1 MKNRNKGFTLIELLM
16 TISLLGILSS
26 MAIFSATRI
35 IGRAEKNR
43 VKQQKEIIK
52 MAAKSFLQENRSY
65 LPKQEGKSKNITLK
79 ELQQSQFLKD
89 KVETKQGNCMK
100 SSYVTVTKISKSKFS
115 YNVNLI
121 CGD

>member
-35 IGRAEKNR
+35 IGRAEQNR

-52 MAAKSFLQENRSY
+52 MAN
-65 LPKQEGKSKNITLK
+65 
-79 ELQQSQFLKD
+79 
-89 KVETKQGNCMK
+89 
-100 SSYVTVTKISKSKFS
+100 
-115 YNVNLI
+115 
-121 CGD
+121 